1 LAISGRD
8 PPRLVK
14 LFSVT
19 DVTALVSNFG
29 FADLALL
36 FLAPQ

>member
-1 LAISGRD
+1 MLWGADGG
-8 PPRLVK
+8 
-14 LFSVT
+14 F
-19 DVTALVSNFG
+19 ALVSNFG